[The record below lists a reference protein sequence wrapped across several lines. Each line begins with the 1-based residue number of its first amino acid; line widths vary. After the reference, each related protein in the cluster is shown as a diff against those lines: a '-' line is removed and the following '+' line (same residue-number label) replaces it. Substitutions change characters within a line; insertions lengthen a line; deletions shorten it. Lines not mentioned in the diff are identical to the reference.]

1 MRTARN
7 ARTKAVADRLGAILG
22 TMRRMKVVGGG
33 ARTGEAL
40 LSRVCAE
47 FIEMPGLQLT
57 FEQAR
62 RLWGLEPNVCRQVIE
77 ELVSCGFLRRTASG
91 SVTRSDRP

>member
-1 MRTARN
+1 MR
-7 ARTKAVADRLGAILG
+7 VI
-22 TMRRMKVVGGG
+22 GGG
-33 ARTGEAL
+33 TRASEAL

-62 RLWGLEPNVCRQVIE
+62 RLWGVDPAVCRQVIDD
-77 ELVSCGFLRRTASG
+77 LVSRGFLRRTASG
-91 SVTRSDRP
+91 SVMRTDRP